1 MPKIAVIVNPKS
13 GISRTKDRAAEIA
26 SLMPEGLEYD
36 LLILQKKEPQQD
48 LFKRILSGAYD
59 KVAVAGGDGTVNAA
73 ATALT
78 GTGIPL
84 AIIPFGSGN
93 GLARH
98 LGIPLDIRRALLLLR
113 EGREKVIDT
122 CYLNSKTFFTTAG
135 VGFDA
140 HIGKLFSESPSRGFR
155 SYASITLSQ
164 LQSFRPEKY
173 SLEVDGVR
181 SEHEAF
187 LITFA
192 NAAQY
197 GSNAYIAP
205 LADISDGLIDVS
217 IIRPFP
223 LLKGISL
230 AFRLF
235 SKTLH
240 HSKGVQMLKGKHIIL
255 ERQENGPV
263 QYDGEPELMGR
274 RLEIRI
280 EPRSLRVLV

>member
-13 GISRTKDRAAEIA
+13 GMSRTKDRAAQIA

-36 LLILQKKEPQQD
+36 LLILQNKEPQQD
-48 LFKRILSGAYD
+48 LFKRILSGAYN

-73 ATALT
+73 ATALS
-78 GTGIPL
+78 GTGVPL

-98 LGIPLDIRRALLLLR
+98 LGIPLDIRKALLLLS
-113 EGREKVIDT
+113 EGREKSIDT
-122 CYLNSKTFFTTAG
+122 CHINSKAFFTTAG

-155 SYASITLSQ
+155 TYARITLSQ
-164 LQSFRPEKY
+164 LLAFRPDRY
-173 SLEVDGVR
+173 TLEVDGIR

-205 LADISDGLIDVS
+205 LADISDGLIDIS

-223 LLKGISL
+223 LLKGVPL
-230 AFRLF
+230 AYRLF
-235 SKTLH
+235 SKTLQ
-240 HSKGVQMLKGKHIIL
+240 HSKEVQMLKGKHIIL
-255 ERQENGPV
+255 ERSGNGPV
-263 QYDGEPELMGR
+263 QYDGESDMMGP

-280 EPRSLRVLV
+280 VPRSLQVLV